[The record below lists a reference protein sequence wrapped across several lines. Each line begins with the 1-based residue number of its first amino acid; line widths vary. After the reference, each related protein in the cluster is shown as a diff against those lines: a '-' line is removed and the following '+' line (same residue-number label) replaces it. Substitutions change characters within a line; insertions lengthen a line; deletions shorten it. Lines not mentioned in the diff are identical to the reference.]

1 MAKRVK
7 DNEPYHPVRASL
19 VADVLAGG
27 GGASTARE
35 AEPAVAPS
43 PRPAPVVLPQPAP
56 APARFEPRPRVQAA
70 PPPEPEAVPTF
81 DPRQRLSREKRYL
94 LSPDE
99 EDRIEDLVRS
109 MARELQTP
117 LKLSH
122 LVRATISLLNR
133 AQQEL
138 LAQARSKETFARPS
152 NGDTPGLLRF
162 EAEVAKL
169 LDAAFRMTKPMQ

>member
-1 MAKRVK
+1 MAKRTK
-7 DNEPYHPVRASL
+7 DTEPYHPVRASL

-27 GGASTARE
+27 GAA
-35 AEPAVAPS
+35 AAPAMEVE
-43 PRPAPVVLPQPAP
+43 PAP
-56 APARFEPRPRVQAA
+56 APTRMAPVAPPSAPGRFEQRPRPHVVQS
-70 PPPEPEAVPTF
+70 PEPEPVPTF

-109 MARELQTP
+109 LARELQTP

-122 LVRATISLLNR
+122 LVRATISLITR
-133 AQQEL
+133 SQVEL
-138 LAQARSKETFARPS
+138 LNQARTRESFARPS

-162 EAEVAKL
+162 ESEVAKL
-169 LDAAFRMTKPMQ
+169 LDAAFRMTKPVQ